1 MNEKL
6 TPTET
11 LNVYS
16 LVKLAVEDEHSF
28 IVADSNPLYATI
40 TSNMEEVSDTFV
52 VKSRIG
58 YYELFRKELAIS
70 QGG

>member
-40 TSNMEEVSDTFV
+40 TSNM
-52 VKSRIG
+52 
-58 YYELFRKELAIS
+58 
-70 QGG
+70 